1 MHKCSN
7 CSLNRKGLCESP
19 NNKKCNS
26 FLPAKAN
33 CRWCEYAETCQSL
46 DRKTGILYVCT
57 NFSKRETALPL
68 HSFSDYDEYKRI
80 HGIEDSNKK
89 NKNKVSSK
97 KKEVKKVKEDKEE
110 SDDYDFIIPTPKYDN
125 PLPLKKKPIPKKSLY
140 ENDLLE
146 EYPEKRNLWS
156 PADIIDDIVSSE
168 FDPRLF
174 ELVNDKDIPRPNN
187 AIEFLTGPNFLSID
201 LFPRQWQIA
210 LEYFNA
216 YCPYCSDTNFVRNKI
231 VVDTPVEEIQDRV
244 VLYNN
249 AVCPKCGRNRYDA
262 VNDGMHKPYEHF
274 VGCVGQRAGKSKT
287 AGMFSATI
295 LQQYLSLPNPVG
307 FYRLGND
314 ILKGT
319 FVGIRFQDAVDNL
332 WRPFESI
339 VRASP
344 WFKVYHDFL
353 DAEGIRLGEE
363 LYKIRDSFIVYT
375 YKSIACE
382 AAGPDKRKLRGRCI
396 RGNML
401 VSNSNGLVKASN
413 KELLVDS
420 NILTKDNNIVKIVG
434 HKKQPIKKNVI
445 RSILDNGI
453 TLDVTND
460 HRIPVFMDKKFSL
473 RENRFILGKYVA
485 VQVNGLFPSALKL
498 DFNSDVCKPKYLKA
512 IELISDGR
520 VFTFYD
526 IAKEFKVHVN
536 TVRSYF
542 FAGLLKN
549 NCLDRFRHRDEKGY
563 ESICKYRINS
573 NFNLE
578 DWNTSL
584 EGKINNRRN
593 KICFP
598 TEMTPELGRLIGYL
612 IPDGWINGEQTFSF
626 HTTSKDKVRDFC
638 NTFKKVFNI
647 KPRVRLDPRANK
659 YIHNKCFI
667 VEFSYSSII
676 SYFKYLGL
684 FGKVASTKSIPWC
697 ILQAPRKAVLE
708 CVSSMISSD
717 GGIVARSEFTGIYY
731 ATSSAK
737 LAREVQ
743 QLLLRL
749 GYYNKISKKNNKYLV
764 KITRYDSFRFLKEYT
779 GLNKR
784 DWKDDI
790 KLTLSS
796 KKRSYSKYL
805 IPNTQVYVRSELNR
819 MFEVKVP
826 SYLKRYIDK
835 NLMFSQVVKQ
845 KILGLKPVYD
855 LEVDSED
862 HLFTA
867 NGVFVHNTRF
877 IASIDEIGWFSGKE
891 GNLTLDAD
899 EVYTALDNSLLTVR
913 SAFSK
918 VFPANPHAPTA
929 HGIWIS
935 SPSSKLDKIMRLYK
949 QSVNS
954 DNMYGIKCPTWEFNP
969 NITKAA
975 LRNKYAE
982 NPVNAERD
990 FGANPPFSDAP
1001 FIRSPADL
1009 IDLISKRSN
1018 VLHVE
1023 RYRVTKDSLGVNLR
1037 YPAIATKPHE
1047 IPCCLA
1053 VDAGYNNNSFA
1064 LSLCHWLMKE
1074 EETEDEN
1081 GNTVLEKVRKPAVSG
1096 LLEIQPANGMPLSFP
1111 KIYENVI
1118 LRIIEE
1124 FNVKLV
1130 AFDRWQSIDLR
1141 QRVFADTGVD
1151 AVQYSVN
1158 MADFDTVRG
1167 YIYSGDL
1174 ILPKLDG
1181 SIDDI
1186 VSLEKDIATLTTG
1199 NPVTAFILQ
1208 CLLSKDTG
1216 RIITKG
1222 EEISDDILRS
1232 SVLGLTL
1239 LDHPD
1244 FEDLFLTDAT
1254 DLGNFTGLAGIGIG
1268 NTMGTLSASSGGV
1281 NSCSGLGCSLSIG
1294 R

>member
-26 FLPAKAN
+26 FLPAKEN

-97 KKEVKKVKEDKEE
+97 KKEIKKIKEDKEE

-382 AAGPDKRKLRGRCI
+382 AAGPDKRKLRGR
-396 RGNML
+396 
-401 VSNSNGLVKASN
+401 
-413 KELLVDS
+413 
-420 NILTKDNNIVKIVG
+420 
-434 HKKQPIKKNVI
+434 
-445 RSILDNGI
+445 
-453 TLDVTND
+453 
-460 HRIPVFMDKKFSL
+460 
-473 RENRFILGKYVA
+473 
-485 VQVNGLFPSALKL
+485 
-498 DFNSDVCKPKYLKA
+498 
-512 IELISDGR
+512 
-520 VFTFYD
+520 
-526 IAKEFKVHVN
+526 
-536 TVRSYF
+536 
-542 FAGLLKN
+542 
-549 NCLDRFRHRDEKGY
+549 
-563 ESICKYRINS
+563 
-573 NFNLE
+573 
-578 DWNTSL
+578 
-584 EGKINNRRN
+584 
-593 KICFP
+593 
-598 TEMTPELGRLIGYL
+598 
-612 IPDGWINGEQTFSF
+612 
-626 HTTSKDKVRDFC
+626 
-638 NTFKKVFNI
+638 
-647 KPRVRLDPRANK
+647 
-659 YIHNKCFI
+659 
-667 VEFSYSSII
+667 
-676 SYFKYLGL
+676 
-684 FGKVASTKSIPWC
+684 
-697 ILQAPRKAVLE
+697 
-708 CVSSMISSD
+708 
-717 GGIVARSEFTGIYY
+717 
-731 ATSSAK
+731 
-737 LAREVQ
+737 
-743 QLLLRL
+743 
-749 GYYNKISKKNNKYLV
+749 
-764 KITRYDSFRFLKEYT
+764 
-779 GLNKR
+779 
-784 DWKDDI
+784 
-790 KLTLSS
+790 
-796 KKRSYSKYL
+796 
-805 IPNTQVYVRSELNR
+805 
-819 MFEVKVP
+819 
-826 SYLKRYIDK
+826 
-835 NLMFSQVVKQ
+835 
-845 KILGLKPVYD
+845 
-855 LEVDSED
+855 
-862 HLFTA
+862 
-867 NGVFVHNTRF
+867 TRF

-1181 SIDDI
+1181 SIEDI